1 LTLFRILILAASN
14 VAIAAAVY
22 FYSDHSDPT
31 LRAPMSEAALN
42 GQGVWR
48 ENGCTSCHA
57 ILGLGGH
64 AGPDLTNVISRRG
77 ASYSQS
83 VIEFGV
89 GIMPARDIGEAD
101 MADLLLY
108 LEHVDGQAV
117 YPIRDFPD
125 GSFGARR

>member
-22 FYSDHSDPT
+22 FYSDHSDPIR
-31 LRAPMSEAALN
+31 RAPMSDGALN
-42 GQGVWR
+42 GQQVWR

-77 ASYSQS
+77 PIYSQS
-83 VIEFGV
+83 VIEFGI
-89 GIMPARDIGEAD
+89 GIMPAREIGEAD